1 MEYAFFVHAINLM
14 YPIIYEEDEEVRL
27 KRMLRDAYNDVPV
40 VELDDAREGLLLHI
54 GTLPNGLRERVET
67 YLKDRLENSLIST

>member
-14 YPIIYEEDEEVRL
+14 YPLYEEDEEVRL
-27 KRMLRDAYNDVPV
+27 KRLLRDAYNDVPV
-40 VELDDAREGLLLHI
+40 VDDAREGLLLQI
-54 GTLPNGLRERVET
+54 KTLPNGLRERVEN